1 MRLER
6 MCEIMPAV
14 LLGDAASA
22 ESCSSCRWTGSNT
35 YHRSLKCKKKKK
47 TGQRTS
53 ERGRVDGTFIVS
65 SQLNVA
71 SVMNKT
77 MARVAHLVSGS
88 LFGAILLHWSLGD
101 SDFVRAISKS
111 G

>member
-1 MRLER
+1 

-22 ESCSSCRWTGSNT
+22 ESCSSCRCTGSNM
-35 YHRSLKCKKKKK
+35 YHRSFEEIKR
-47 TGQRTS
+47 QVRS
-53 ERGRVDGTFIVS
+53 AHFVRDGREKGMDGTLIVS

-71 SVMNKT
+71 SVMNRT

-88 LFGAILLHWSLGD
+88 LFGAVLLH
-101 SDFVRAISKS
+101 
-111 G
+111 